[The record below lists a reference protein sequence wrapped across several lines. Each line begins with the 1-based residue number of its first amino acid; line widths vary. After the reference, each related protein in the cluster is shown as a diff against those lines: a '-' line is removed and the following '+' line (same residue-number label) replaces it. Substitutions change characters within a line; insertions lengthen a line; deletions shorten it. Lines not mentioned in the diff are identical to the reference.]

1 MVFQL
6 SICANDFL
14 MLIVGLTLVL
24 NVIIIY
30 FYMRMKKM
38 IGAMSGSHSLYSDVG
53 ELAKKCS
60 QLNSEFEKVAMIRI
74 AELEDRISHLKE
86 LVAVADERI
95 LQIVEFQQGLEQMAA
110 SIHQGLKNGLS
121 QQSVNDSDLI
131 TRFRLNMK
139 PDLSNLEVKMVQK
152 MKEECARIYGE
163 LSNKI
168 EDLKIRQEPLPK
180 PQTDSQT
187 SAGHSNV
194 APQVI
199 NAMTPPVA
207 AGMQPL
213 SHQSKIRQNGYIM
226 PKEHLEPST
235 IVNEKC
241 AEVYKLAEQG
251 LDATA
256 ISEITKMEK
265 RAINFILNLRKM
277 Q

>member
-1 MVFQL
+1 
-6 SICANDFL
+6 

-95 LQIVEFQQGLEQMAA
+95 LQIVEFQQGLEQMSA

-163 LSNKI
+163 LFNKI

-180 PQTDSQT
+180 PQTES
-187 SAGHSNV
+187 GHANA

-199 NAMTPPVA
+199 NAMTPPAA
-207 AGMQPL
+207 AGIQPL
-213 SHQSKIRQNGYIM
+213 THQGKIRQNGYIM

>member
-1 MVFQL
+1 
-6 SICANDFL
+6 

-53 ELAKKCS
+53 GLAKKCS

-95 LQIVEFQQGLEQMAA
+95 LQIVEFQQGLEKISA
-110 SIHQGLKNGLS
+110 SIQQGLKNGLS

-139 PDLSNLEVKMVQK
+139 PDLSNLEVKMIQK

-187 SAGHSNV
+187 SAGHAGA

-199 NAMTPPVA
+199 NAMAPPA
-207 AGMQPL
+207 AGIQPL
-213 SHQSKIRQNGYIM
+213 SHQVKIRQNGYIM